1 MKSRIVL
8 LLSVCTSAC
17 AELPPVT
24 GNGGAV
30 SVSPQAV
37 VPKIPAPTASYEM
50 TKRLEQLQVEV
61 QQLTGKVEEQGFH
74 IEELKKQ
81 QKTMYTDFDDRL
93 QAIENKPDPSQV
105 TPSASSDT
113 ANLASPDASI
123 AEPPVPNIGDQV
135 TPESKPEAPISAT
148 PEASVPDPAAP
159 AAASSVPSD
168 TGTQISDVEKQEY
181 QQAYDDL
188 RSGKTAQ
195 AISEFN
201 AYLSSHPTSGYAS
214 NAQYWLG
221 EAHRVNLDNTA
232 ARQAFNAVVDNHPGS
247 AKVPD
252 ALYKLGIIEMEEKN
266 TAKAREIFT
275 RITSEFANSK
285 AAALAQKKLQTLDSG
300 AP

>member
-1 MKSRIVL
+1 MKFRTVL

-30 SVSPQAV
+30 SVSPQGVA
-37 VPKIPAPTASYEM
+37 PKTPVPTASYEIM
-50 TKRLEQLQVEV
+50 KRLEQLQAEV

-81 QKTMYTDFDDRL
+81 QKTTYTDFDDRL
-93 QAIENKPDPSQV
+93 QALENKPDSSQV
-105 TPSASSDT
+105 IPSASSDT
-113 ANLASPDASI
+113 ANPESPDAGI
-123 AEPPVPNIGDQV
+123 AEPPAPNIGDQV
-135 TPESKPEAPISAT
+135 TPESKPEAPI
-148 PEASVPDPAAP
+148 PDASVPDPGVP

-195 AISEFN
+195 AITEFN

-275 RITSEFANSK
+275 RITGEFANGK
-285 AAALAQKKLQTLDSG
+285 AAALAQKKLQTLDTS